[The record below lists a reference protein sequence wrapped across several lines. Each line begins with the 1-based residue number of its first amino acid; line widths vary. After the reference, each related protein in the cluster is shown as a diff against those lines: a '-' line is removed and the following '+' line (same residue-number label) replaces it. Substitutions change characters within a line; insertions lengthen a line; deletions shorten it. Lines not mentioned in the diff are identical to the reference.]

1 MKRFAR
7 PVGPAVTPA
16 VTSAEAPFAHRARSL
31 AGMLALALLCLL
43 AQPVAA
49 QWVWKDENGRVTASD
64 RPPPKN
70 VPDRDIMSRPQPVV
84 VRAAPA
90 ASAPAAAAPA
100 PALPTAAD
108 RELEARKRSA
118 DQTQEAAARAAE
130 QKVAEQRAEN
140 CRRAR
145 SHQAALDGGQRI
157 ARTNE
162 KGEREILDDKGRAEE
177 LRRAREVI
185 ASDCSR

>member
-1 MKRFAR
+1 MTLT
-7 PVGPAVTPA
+7 V
-16 VTSAEAPFAHRARSL
+16 
-31 AGMLALALLCLL
+31 LCLVT
-43 AQPVAA
+43 QPALA
-49 QWVWKDENGRVTASD
+49 QWVWKDANGRVTASD

-70 VPDRDIMSRPQPVV
+70 IPDKDILTRPQPVV

-90 ASAPAAAAPA
+90 ASEPAGTAPSQPTPA
-100 PALPTAAD
+100 PPTAAD

-118 DQTQEAAARAAE
+118 DQAQEAAARAAE
-130 QKVAEQRAEN
+130 QKLSEQKAEN

-145 SHQAALDGGQRI
+145 SHQAALEGGQRI